1 MRRPQIHLKN
11 WKADVLSGV
20 IVALVSIPISMGYA
34 QIAGLPPV
42 YGLYGSVLPILV
54 YGLLSTSPQFVVGVD
69 AMPAVMVGNALT
81 GMGFVLGSEDA
92 VALVPVISLLTA
104 LWFLV
109 FWLFRAGRVVKYIST
124 PVMGGFISGIGV
136 TIILMQ
142 LPKLF
147 GGDPGTGELPALLL
161 HIAGQLHSF
170 HPLSAL
176 LGFATVT
183 VILISKKLAPR
194 LPMPVFLLL
203 FGVLLTAVF
212 HVDRYG
218 VRLLPAVSGGL
229 PPIVLPRLGLLAGH
243 GSTLLMT
250 SLSIALVVMA
260 QTLLASQSYALKYG
274 DYLDTRQELLAYAA
288 AELAGS
294 LVGCCPVNGSVSRA
308 GIADQ
313 FRCRSQLMSLTAAL
327 FMLLILH
334 FGTGLLRYLPVPIL
348 TGIVI
353 AALIGNVDFPLA
365 RKLRRTNPRELLIFL
380 TAFAGVLLFGT
391 IYGVVIG
398 VILSF
403 FAVVVRAVAP
413 PRAFLGQIPG
423 HEGFYLLNRNR
434 SARAIQNTVLY
445 RFSGN
450 LFFANIDR
458 FQSDLEGA
466 VKPDTRQIIVDGG
479 GIGSVDMTAAER
491 LVLLEKSFR
500 ERGIRLYLT
509 EHVGRLNDQLRQLGA
524 ESLIENG
531 TVRRTVVLALR
542 DCGLE
547 PPYPLEDADGVRENP
562 QRDESESYAEFEWL
576 YGDAAEE
583 RLEQLAEELAD
594 ALSRDDALTLEA
606 AERGH
611 WGRFGILDEESLL
624 DYVEIALERR
634 AAAGRINDA
643 QLEVLEERVEDSRPE
658 TSPAVEELPPKSQH
672 DVRERRKWMRERMQ
686 RRYPEQYERLLKR
699 RAMQAARRARRRKNR
714 DESQES

>member
-1 MRRPQIHLKN
+1 MHKPLIHLKN
-11 WKADVLSGV
+11 WKSDLLSGV

-54 YGLLSTSPQFVVGVD
+54 YGLLTTSPQFVVGVD

-81 GMGFVLGSEDA
+81 GMGFALGSADA
-92 VALVPVISLLTA
+92 VALVPVISLLTG

-109 FWLFRAGRVVKYIST
+109 FWLLRAGRVVKYISA
-124 PVMGGFISGIGV
+124 PVMGGFISGIGA

-161 HIAGQLHSF
+161 HLAGQMRAF

-176 LGFATVT
+176 LGFTTVA
-183 VILISKKLAPR
+183 VILIGKKLAPR
-194 LPMPVFLLL
+194 LPVPVFVLL

-229 PPIVLPRLGLLAGH
+229 PPLSLPRLSLLAGH
-243 GSTLLMT
+243 ASTLVMA

-260 QTLLASQSYALKYG
+260 QTLLASNAYALKYG
-274 DYLDTRQELLAYAA
+274 YRLDTRQELLAYAA

-313 FRCRSQLMSLTAAL
+313 FQCKSQLMSLTAAL
-327 FMLLILH
+327 VMLMILL
-334 FGTGLLRYLPVPIL
+334 FGTRLLCYLPVPIL

-353 AALIGNVDFPLA
+353 AALIGIVDFPLA
-365 RKLRRTNPRELLIFL
+365 RKLRRTNPRELVIFL

-398 VILSF
+398 VALSF

-434 SARAIQNTVLY
+434 SARAIRHTVLY

-466 VKPDTRQIIVDGG
+466 VRPDTRQIIVDGG

-491 LVLLEKSFR
+491 LVQLEKSFR

-509 EHVGRLNDQLRQLGA
+509 EHVGRLNDQLRQFGA
-524 ESLIENG
+524 ECLIENG
-531 TVRRTVVLALR
+531 TARRTIALALR

-547 PPYPLEDADGVRENP
+547 PPYSLEEPDGTRQNV

-576 YGDAAEE
+576 YGDGAET
-583 RLEQLAEELAD
+583 RLEHLADELAE

-606 AERGH
+606 AERGQ
-611 WGRFGILDEESLL
+611 WGRFGVLDEETLL

-634 AAAGRINDA
+634 AASGRMNDA
-643 QLEVLEERVEDSRPE
+643 ELSALEERVEEMRPE
-658 TSPAVEELPPKSQH
+658 TGTAVGELPPKTQRYM
-672 DVRERRKWMRERMQ
+672 REHSSLIRERMQ
-686 RRYPEQYERLLKR
+686 RRYPEQYARLMKHRDTLPGHRQTGQKDGEES
-699 RAMQAARRARRRKNR
+699 RK
-714 DESQES
+714 